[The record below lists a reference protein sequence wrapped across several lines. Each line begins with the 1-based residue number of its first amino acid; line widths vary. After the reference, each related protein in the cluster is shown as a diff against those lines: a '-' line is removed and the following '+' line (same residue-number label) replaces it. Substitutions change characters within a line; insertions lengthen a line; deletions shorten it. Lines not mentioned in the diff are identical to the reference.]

1 LGSSKALLAKR
12 QGLTRSHKVNRDE
25 DLCFASTN
33 NSSDVKQDIRY
44 AFRML
49 RKQPGFGTIAILTL
63 ALGIGANTAIFS
75 IVNAV
80 LLRPLPYRDAD
91 RIMVL
96 NESSGPGQDYSVALP
111 DYFDWRNDN
120 TVFEHLAATHK
131 ESRNLSGIPGRDPE
145 RVSCA
150 SVTRNFFNV
159 VGVSPETGRIFS
171 EDEDKVGA
179 PPVVVISDRLWQR
192 AFNRDPG
199 LLGRS
204 ITLHDQNFTVIG
216 VMPPQITSP
225 QDTDAWFSIM
235 RRSNNPA
242 WMDRSHHPMIF
253 VWGKLKPGVTVDRA
267 RVEMKMIAARL
278 ERTYPET
285 NGKVYAVVT
294 PLLENLVGKYRT
306 NLGLLLGAVG
316 LVLLIACAN
325 LANLFAAR
333 GAARAREFAIHA
345 AVGATRG
352 QIVKKLLIE
361 SFVIAL
367 LGGALGFFLAIWVRD
382 GLIALSPGNV
392 SRFHQISFDLP
403 VLGFTFLVASLTTM
417 LFGLWPAWHTSQADI
432 QLALKAGSAG
442 SGDPPSAK
450 RARDW
455 LVVSEIALT
464 LTLLV
469 AAGLVLKSFSHLQSL
484 LLGYEPRAL
493 FTARFELPWQK
504 YNDRDKINTFAKAL
518 LDKVRS
524 LPGVQNAAV
533 SSNGPLMGG
542 WQTGFWREE
551 NQRPQPS
558 DMLNSDLEVVGGDY
572 FSTLKVPLL
581 RGRAFNERD
590 TKDSPR
596 VIIIDQAMAEQYFPG
611 ENPIGKRLGVDPGN
625 DNESYV
631 MSEIVGVVARMRF
644 HAVDEMAPLPVIY
657 CSLGQAQRTSLT
669 LFVRSTMAS
678 TALERAVRDAVT
690 SIDSSLPVFDARPMT
705 DRVRETWG
713 AQRLLSFLF
722 SVFAG
727 LALVLATIGLYG
739 LLAYTTLKRVPEI
752 GIRLAL
758 GARPAQIRALI
769 LSHGIQ
775 LLLIGSAIGLV
786 AAFGLSR
793 ALQSVLFEVKGI
805 DPRIYL
811 GVGLILFGA
820 TLLAAW
826 IPARRAS
833 RVDPIVALHTE

>member
-1 LGSSKALLAKR
+1 MSNLRL
-12 QGLTRSHKVNRDE
+12 
-25 DLCFASTN
+25 
-33 NSSDVKQDIRY
+33 
-44 AFRML
+44 AFRQL
-49 RKQPGFGTIAILTL
+49 IKNPAFSAVAIVTL

-80 LLRPLPYRDAD
+80 LLRPLPYPDAD

-111 DYFDWRNDN
+111 DYFDWRNGN

-131 ESRNLSGIPGRDPE
+131 ESRNLSGVPGREPE
-145 RVSCA
+145 RISCA
-150 SVTRNFFNV
+150 SVTRNFFNI
-159 VGVSPETGRIFS
+159 VGLPPEIGRTFS

-179 PPVVVISDRLWQR
+179 PPVVVISDRLWR
-192 AFNRDPG
+192 RVFNADSSM
-199 LLGRS
+199 LGRS

-216 VMPPQITSP
+216 VMPPQVTSP
-225 QDTDAWFSIM
+225 QDTDVWLSMM
-235 RRSNNPA
+235 RRSNNPV
-242 WMDRSHHPMIF
+242 WMQRFIHPMIY
-253 VWGKLKPGVTVDRA
+253 VWGKLKPGVTLEQA
-267 RVEMKMIAARL
+267 RTEMKGIAARL
-278 ERTYPET
+278 EKTYPDT
-285 NGKVYAVVT
+285 NGNETAKVT

-333 GAARAREFAIHA
+333 GAARTREFAIHA

-352 QIVKKLLIE
+352 EIIKKLLIE
-361 SFVIAL
+361 SFLIAVV
-367 LGGALGFFLAIWVRD
+367 GGAVGFLFAVWVRN
-382 GLIALSPGNV
+382 GLIALSPGDV
-392 SRFHQISFDLP
+392 SRFQQISFDLP
-403 VLGFTFLVASLTTM
+403 VLGFTFLIASLTTV
-417 LFGLWPAWHTSQADI
+417 LFGLWPAWQASHTDV
-432 QLALKAGSAG
+432 QLALKTGSAG

-455 LVVSEIALT
+455 LVISEIALT

-469 AAGLVLKSFSHLQSL
+469 AAGLVLKSFSRLQSL
-484 LLGYEPRAL
+484 SLGYEPGAL

-518 LDKVRS
+518 LDKVRG

-551 NQRPQPS
+551 NPRPQPS

-625 DNESYV
+625 DNENFV

-644 HAVDEMAPLPVIY
+644 YAIDEMAPIPVIY

-678 TALERAVRDAVT
+678 AALDRAVRDAVT
-690 SIDSSLPVFDARPMT
+690 SIDSSMPVFDARPMN

-722 SVFAG
+722 SVFSG
-727 LALVLATIGLYG
+727 LALLLATIGLYG
-739 LLAYTTLKRVPEI
+739 LLAYTTLKRVREI

-769 LSHGIQ
+769 LSHGMQ
-775 LLLIGSAIGLV
+775 LLLIGSGIGLV
-786 AAFGLSR
+786 TAFALSR
-793 ALQSVLFEVKGI
+793 ALQSVLFDVKGI

-811 GVGLILFGA
+811 AVGLLLFGA
-820 TLLAAW
+820 TLLASW

-833 RVDPIVALHTE
+833 RVDPIVALRSE

>member
-1 LGSSKALLAKR
+1 
-12 QGLTRSHKVNRDE
+12 
-25 DLCFASTN
+25 
-33 NSSDVKQDIRY
+33 
-44 AFRML
+44 ML
-49 RKQPGFGTIAILTL
+49 QKQPGFSAIAILTL
-63 ALGIGANTAIFS
+63 ALGIGANSAIFS

-80 LLRPLPYRDAD
+80 LLRPLPYPDAN

-150 SVTRNFFNV
+150 SVTRNLFNV
-159 VGVSPETGRIFS
+159 VGMSAQIGRSFS

-179 PPVVVISDRLWQR
+179 PPVVVISDRLWRR
-192 AFNRDPG
+192 AFNADPRV
-199 LLGRS
+199 LGRS
-204 ITLHDQNFTVIG
+204 ITLHDQNYTVIG

-225 QDTDAWFSIM
+225 QDTDVWLSLM
-235 RRSNNPA
+235 RRSNNA
-242 WMDRSHHPMIF
+242 VWMQRFIHPMIY
-253 VWGKLKPGVTVDRA
+253 VWGKLKPGVTVAQA
-267 RVEMKMIAARL
+267 RTEMKAIAARL
-278 ERTYPET
+278 EKAYPDT
-285 NGKVYAVVT
+285 NGKETAEVT
-294 PLLENLVGKYRT
+294 PLIENLVGKYRT
-306 NLGLLLGAVG
+306 NLGLLLAAVG

-333 GAARAREFAIHA
+333 GATRAREFAIHA

-361 SFVIAL
+361 SLVIAL
-367 LGGALGFFLAIWVRD
+367 IGGALGFLFAVWVRN
-382 GLIALSPGNV
+382 GLIALSPGEV
-392 SRFHQISFDLP
+392 SRFQQISFDLP
-403 VLGFTFLVASLTTM
+403 VLGFTFLIASLTTV
-417 LFGLWPAWHTSQADI
+417 LFGLWPAWQASHANV

-455 LVVSEIALT
+455 LVISEIALT

-469 AAGLVLKSFSHLQSL
+469 AAGLVLKSFSRLQSL
-484 LLGYEPRAL
+484 SLGYEPRAL

-518 LDKVRS
+518 LDKVRG

-551 NQRPQPS
+551 NPRPQPS
-558 DMLNSDLEVVGGDY
+558 DMLNADLEVVGGDY
-572 FSTLKVPLL
+572 FSTLKAPLL
-581 RGRAFNERD
+581 RGRTFNERD
-590 TKDSPR
+590 TKDAPR
-596 VIIIDQAMAEQYFPG
+596 VIIIDQAMDEQYFPG
-611 ENPIGKRLGVDPGN
+611 ENPIGKRLGVDVGN
-625 DNESYV
+625 DEEGWV
-631 MSEIVGVVARMRF
+631 MSEIVGVVARMCF
-644 HAVDEMAPLPVIY
+644 HSVDEMAPLPVIY
-657 CSLGQAQRTSLT
+657 CSLGQTQRTSLT
-669 LFVRSTMAS
+669 LFVRSAIAS
-678 TALERAVRDAVT
+678 APLERAVRDAVT
-690 SIDSSLPVFDARPMT
+690 SIDSPLPVFEPRPMS

-739 LLAYTTLKRVPEI
+739 LLAYTTLKRVREI

-758 GARPAQIRALI
+758 GARPAQIRTLV
-769 LSHGIQ
+769 LSHAMR
-775 LLLIGSAIGLV
+775 LLLIGSVIGVVAAIGL
-786 AAFGLSR
+786 SP
-793 ALQSVLFEVKGI
+793 ALQTVLFEVKGI

-811 GVGLILFGA
+811 GVGALLFSA
-820 TLLAAW
+820 TLFASW
-826 IPARRAS
+826 IPAHRAS
-833 RVDPIVALHTE
+833 RVDPIQALHTE

>member
-1 LGSSKALLAKR
+1 MNNFRLALR
-12 QGLTRSHKVNRDE
+12 QLIQNP
-25 DLCFASTN
+25 
-33 NSSDVKQDIRY
+33 
-44 AFRML
+44 AFSAV
-49 RKQPGFGTIAILTL
+49 AIVTL

-80 LLRPLPYRDAD
+80 LLRPLPYPDAD

-111 DYFDWRNDN
+111 DYFDWRKDN

-131 ESRNLSGIPGRDPE
+131 ESRNLSGVSGREPE
-145 RVSCA
+145 RISCA
-150 SVTRNFFNV
+150 SVTRNFFNI
-159 VGVSPETGRIFS
+159 VGLPPEIGRTFS
-171 EDEDKVGA
+171 EDEDKVSG
-179 PPVVVISDRLWQR
+179 PPVVVISDRLWR
-192 AFNRDPG
+192 RVFNADSDV
-199 LLGRS
+199 LGRS
-204 ITLHDQNFTVIG
+204 IILHDQNYTVIG
-216 VMPPQITSP
+216 VMPPQVTSP
-225 QDTDAWFSIM
+225 QDSDVWLSMM

-242 WMDRSHHPMIF
+242 WMDRSHHPMIY
-253 VWGKLKPGVTVDRA
+253 VWGKLKPGVSVEQARA
-267 RVEMKMIAARL
+267 EMKTIAARL
-278 ERTYPET
+278 EKAYPET
-285 NGKVYAVVT
+285 NKQVYAVVT

-306 NLGLLLGAVG
+306 NLGLLLAAVG

-367 LGGALGFFLAIWVRD
+367 IGGALGFLIAFWVRD
-382 GLIALSPGNV
+382 GLITLSPGDV
-392 SRFHQISFDLP
+392 SRFHQVSFGFP
-403 VLGFTFLVASLTTM
+403 VLVFTFLIASATTV
-417 LFGLWPAWHTSQADI
+417 LFGLWPAWQASHANV
-432 QLALKAGSAG
+432 QLALKTGSAG

-455 LVVSEIALT
+455 LVISEIALT

-469 AAGLVLKSFSHLQSL
+469 AAGLVLKSFSRLQSL
-484 LLGYEPRAL
+484 SLGYEPRSL
-493 FTARFELPWQK
+493 LTVRFELPWKK
-504 YNDRDKINTFAKAL
+504 YNDRDKINLFTKTL
-518 LDKVRS
+518 LDKVRA

-542 WQTGFWREE
+542 WETGFWREE
-551 NQRPQPS
+551 NPRPQPS
-558 DMLNSDLEVVGGDY
+558 DMLNSDLEVVRSDY

-581 RGRAFNERD
+581 RGRTFIEGD

-611 ENPIGKRLGVDPGN
+611 ENPIGKRLGMEVGN
-625 DNESYV
+625 DDEGYV
-631 MSEIVGVVARMRF
+631 MWEIVGVVARMRF
-644 HAVDEMAPLPVIY
+644 HAIDEMAPLPVIY
-657 CSLGQAQRTSLT
+657 CSLDQAKRTSLT
-669 LFVRSTMAS
+669 LFVRSIMGSA
-678 TALERAVRDAVT
+678 ALEHSIRDAVS
-690 SIDSSLPVFDARPMT
+690 SIDSSLPVYDARPMT

-713 AQRLLSFLF
+713 AQRLLTFLF
-722 SVFAG
+722 SAFAA
-727 LALVLATIGLYG
+727 LALLLASIGLCG
-739 LLAYTTLKRVPEI
+739 VLTYTTLRRLPEI
-752 GIRLAL
+752 GVRLAL

-769 LSHGIQ
+769 LSHGMQ

-786 AAFGLSR
+786 AAFALSR
-793 ALQSVLFEVKGI
+793 ALQPVLFEVKGI

-811 GVGLILFGA
+811 GVGALLFAA
-820 TLLAAW
+820 TFFASW

-833 RVDPIVALHTE
+833 RVDPMIALRAE

>member
-1 LGSSKALLAKR
+1 
-12 QGLTRSHKVNRDE
+12 
-25 DLCFASTN
+25 
-33 NSSDVKQDIRY
+33 
-44 AFRML
+44 ML
-49 RKQPGFGTIAILTL
+49 RKQPGFSVIAILTL

-80 LLRPLPYRDAD
+80 LLRPLPYPDAD

-150 SVTRNFFNV
+150 SVTRNFFSV
-159 VGVSPETGRIFS
+159 VGISPEIGRIFS

-192 AFNRDPG
+192 AFNRDSAV
-199 LLGRS
+199 LGRS
-204 ITLHDQNFTVIG
+204 ITLHDQNYTVIG
-216 VMPPQITSP
+216 VMPRQVTSP
-225 QDTDAWFSIM
+225 QDTDVWLSLM
-235 RRSNNPA
+235 RRSNNAA

-253 VWGKLKPGVTVDRA
+253 VWGKLKPGVIVDQA
-267 RVEMKMIAARL
+267 RTEMKGIAARL
-278 ERTYPET
+278 EKEYPDT
-285 NGKVYAVVT
+285 NGGETAVVT
-294 PLLENLVGKYRT
+294 PLLDNLVGKYRT

-352 QIVKKLLIE
+352 QIIKKLLFE
-361 SFVIAL
+361 SFLIAL
-367 LGGALGFFLAIWVRD
+367 LGGALGFLFAVWVRS
-382 GLIALSPGNV
+382 GLIALSPGDV
-392 SRFHQISFDLP
+392 SRFQQISFDLP
-403 VLGFTFLVASLTTM
+403 VLGFTFLITSLTTV
-417 LFGLWPAWHTSQADI
+417 LFGLWPAWQASHADV

-455 LVVSEIALT
+455 FVISEIALT
-464 LTLLV
+464 LMLLV
-469 AAGLVLKSFSHLQSL
+469 AAGLVLKSFSKMQALQ
-484 LLGYEPRAL
+484 LGYEPHGL
-493 FTARFELPWQK
+493 FSARIELPW
-504 YNDRDKINTFAKAL
+504 KIYSSREKIGTFTKAL
-518 LDKVRS
+518 LDKVS
-524 LPGVQNAAV
+524 AIPGVQSAGIG
-533 SSNGPLMGG
+533 SNSPLMGG
-542 WQTGFWREE
+542 WQTGFYREGS
-551 NQRPQPS
+551 RPVYQSNMPS
-558 DMLNSDLEVVGGDY
+558 ADLEVITGDY
-572 FSTLKVPLL
+572 FQTFKVPLL
-581 RGRAFNERD
+581 RGRTFNERD

-596 VIIIDQAMAEQYFPG
+596 VIVIDQAMAEQVFPG
-611 ENPIGKRLGVDPGN
+611 EDPIGKRLSVDPGN
-625 DNESYV
+625 DEEGYA
-631 MSEIVGVVARMRF
+631 MSEIVGVVGRMRF

-657 CSLGQAQRTSLT
+657 CSMAQAQRTSLG
-669 LFVRSTMAS
+669 LFVRSSMSAA
-678 TALERAVRDAVT
+678 ALSKSIHDVAV
-690 SIDSSLPVFDARPMT
+690 SIDPNQPVFDARPML
-705 DRVRETWG
+705 DRVQVTWG
-713 AQRLLSFLF
+713 THRLLSFLF
-722 SVFAG
+722 SIFAG

-739 LLAYTTLKRVPEI
+739 LLAYTTLKRVREI

-758 GARPAQIRALI
+758 GARPAQIRSLV
-769 LSHGIQ
+769 LSHGMQ
-775 LLLIGSAIGLV
+775 LLLIGSVIGLV
-786 AAFGLSR
+786 AAFALSR
-793 ALQSVLFEVKGI
+793 VLQSVLFEVKGI
-805 DPRIYL
+805 DARIYL

-820 TLLAAW
+820 TLVAAW

>member
-1 LGSSKALLAKR
+1 
-12 QGLTRSHKVNRDE
+12 
-25 DLCFASTN
+25 
-33 NSSDVKQDIRY
+33 
-44 AFRML
+44 ML
-49 RKQPGFGTIAILTL
+49 RKQPGFSVIAILTL

-80 LLRPLPYRDAD
+80 LLRPLPYPDAD

-120 TVFEHLAATHK
+120 TVFEHLACTHK
-131 ESRNLSGIPGRDPE
+131 ESRNLSGVPGREPE
-145 RVSCA
+145 RISCA
-150 SVTRNFFNV
+150 SVTRNFFNII
-159 VGVSPETGRIFS
+159 GLPPKLGRTFS

-179 PPVVVISDRLWQR
+179 PPVVVISDRLWR
-192 AFNRDPG
+192 RVFNADPSV
-199 LLGRS
+199 LGRS

-216 VMPPQITSP
+216 VMPPQVTSP
-225 QDTDAWFSIM
+225 QDSDVWLSMM
-235 RRSNNPA
+235 RRSNNPV
-242 WMDRSHHPMIF
+242 WMQRFIHPMIY
-253 VWGKLKPGVTVDRA
+253 VWGKLKPGVTLEQA
-267 RVEMKMIAARL
+267 RSEMKTIAARL
-278 ERTYPET
+278 EKTYPET
-285 NGKVYAVVT
+285 NGKETAIVT
-294 PLLENLVGKYRT
+294 PLLENLVGKYRI
-306 NLGLLLGAVG
+306 NLTLLLGAVG

-367 LGGALGFFLAIWVRD
+367 IGGALGFFMAVWVRD
-382 GLIALSPGNV
+382 GLIALSPGQV
-392 SRFHQISFDLP
+392 SRFQQISFDLP
-403 VLGFTFLVASLTTM
+403 VLGFTFLIASLTTV
-417 LFGLWPAWHTSQADI
+417 LFGLWPAWQASHANV

-455 LVVSEIALT
+455 LVISEIALT

-469 AAGLVLKSFSHLQSL
+469 AAGLVLKSFLRLQSL
-484 LLGYEPRAL
+484 SLGYEPRAL

-518 LDKVRS
+518 LDKVRG

-551 NQRPQPS
+551 NPRPQPS

-572 FSTLKVPLL
+572 FSTLKAPLL
-581 RGRAFNERD
+581 RGRTFNERD

-625 DNESYV
+625 DNEDWM
-631 MSEIVGVVARMRF
+631 MSEIIGVVARMRF
-644 HAVDEMAPLPVIY
+644 HAIDEMAPLPVIY

-678 TALERAVRDAVT
+678 AVLERSIRDAIT

-713 AQRLLSFLF
+713 VQRLLSFLF

-769 LSHGIQ
+769 LSHGLQ
-775 LLLIGSAIGLV
+775 LLLIGSVIGLI
-786 AAFGLSR
+786 AAFAVSR
-793 ALQSVLFEVKGI
+793 MLQSVLFEVKEI

-820 TLLAAW
+820 TLVAAW

-833 RVDPIVALHTE
+833 RIDPIVALHTE